1 MTKSDTAIAQLHAI
15 VDAWEALPG
24 GRQVRNSDVERWL
37 AEHMGPG
44 IDAIRGFLRR
54 PRPDGVLPPPPQTN
68 VVGVTLSAEQVIAIR
83 DALIADD
90 VVEAY
95 HQLYQAVD
103 PQFCRYEPWADTEA
117 QLRRSPPET
126 PTPPGNQIRTAE
138 CDGKDAVPVTGQ
150 LPVGTASPQSPA
162 PPLTWLIAKRGG
174 LEAVTQY
181 VTYRAASLAS
191 DYAIL
196 EIDGKRVLQDFTSVE
211 AACRAAF
218 ADHTLRSA
226 RAALAITE
234 GEKNG

>member
-1 MTKSDTAIAQLHAI
+1 MSENVTDAQVETALTTWFKGEISWDKGMAPWSADQFRSEMRATL
-15 VDAWEALPG
+15 EAA
-24 GRQVRNSDVERWL
+24 L
-37 AEHMGPG
+37 AAAP
-44 IDAIRGFLRR
+44 A
-54 PRPDGVLPPPPQTN
+54 PPPSSH
-68 VVGVTLSAEQVIAIR
+68 VEGVKLSAETVIAIR

-90 VVEAY
+90 VMEAY

-117 QLRRSPPET
+117 QLRRSPSET

-138 CDGKDAVPVTGQ
+138 CDGKDAVPVNGQ
-150 LPVGTASPQSPA
+150 LPVGTASPQLHA

-174 LEAVTQY
+174 LEAVTEY
-181 VTYRAASLAS
+181 VTYRAASLAN

-218 ADHTLRSA
+218 ADHTLRFA
-226 RAALAITE
+226 RAALATTE
-234 GEKNG
+234 GSDNG